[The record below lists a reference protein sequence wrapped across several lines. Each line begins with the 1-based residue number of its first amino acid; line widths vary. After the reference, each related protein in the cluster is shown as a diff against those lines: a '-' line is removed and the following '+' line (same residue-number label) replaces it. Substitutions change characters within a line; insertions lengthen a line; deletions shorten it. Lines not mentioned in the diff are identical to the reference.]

1 MTAPSSRPAY
11 LDSLVLAGSG
21 IRSTDDL
28 DIQVWEL
35 TVPTDVT
42 VLREWADRFREAYC
56 SDSEIDAL
64 RAGTG
69 KSRSEYL
76 TDLVFPNASQGL
88 GPAVRAGDF
97 TELLLSDFLEN
108 EYGLW
113 VPREKYAGKPIP
125 DASIQGVDV
134 IGFRWVAPGRWQD
147 EDVLVV
153 CEVKAGLSGTRY
165 SGQLQN
171 AITDSAKDYLR
182 VGFTL
187 NATKRRLL
195 TSGDTAAAAVVERF
209 QNIADQ
215 PYQFKSAAAAVLD
228 DGVFDESEIA
238 SSDAAA
244 HNNRDQLSLMVI
256 RGAGLMTLVH
266 ALYRDAADGA

>member
-1 MTAPSSRPAY
+1 M
-11 LDSLVLAGSG
+11 
-21 IRSTDDL
+21 DDL

-113 VPREKYAGKPIP
+113 IPREKYAGKPIP
-125 DASIQGVDV
+125 DSSIQGVDV
-134 IGFRWVAPGRWQD
+134 IGFRWVDPDRWQD

-165 SGQLQN
+165 
-171 AITDSAKDYLR
+171 SAKDYLR

>member
-1 MTAPSSRPAY
+1 
-11 LDSLVLAGSG
+11 
-21 IRSTDDL
+21 
-28 DIQVWEL
+28 
-35 TVPTDVT
+35 
-42 VLREWADRFREAYC
+42 
-56 SDSEIDAL
+56 
-64 RAGTG
+64 
-69 KSRSEYL
+69 
-76 TDLVFPNASQGL
+76 
-88 GPAVRAGDF
+88 
-97 TELLLSDFLEN
+97 
-108 EYGLW
+108 
-113 VPREKYAGKPIP
+113 
-125 DASIQGVDV
+125 
-134 IGFRWVAPGRWQD
+134 
-147 EDVLVV
+147 V